1 MGDTERTG
9 ASPVEQVAEAA
20 VGSAEATSDA
30 IRQAADA
37 NEDPAVAE
45 ALEEAAVHAETTV
58 GRVGWLRSFIR
69 RLMPGR

>member
-1 MGDTERTG
+1 MDDTDRTE
-9 ASPVEQVAEAA
+9 ASPVDQVAEAA

-30 IRQAADA
+30 IRQAADV

-45 ALEEAAVHAETTV
+45 VLQEAAVHAETTV